1 MPEITPWECLDSGIR
16 GLRGCDRPRV
26 PYIFAIRQPPRE
38 DCMNPEERQM
48 ISGLFD
54 RMRQQGG
61 VDKDR
66 DAEALIRDSVRQM
79 PDAPYMMVQTVLV
92 QEMALQN
99 AQQQIDDLQDRVR
112 ALEAQSARPQQS
124 SGGSFLGG
132 LFGGSRAAPAPSAVP
147 PARQSNAFGQPAGV
161 GAARQGSP
169 WGGAP
174 GAGAPMQGGMMQQ
187 PQQPQ
192 QAAGGGF
199 MRSAMATAAGVAG
212 GMLAA
217 NAISN
222 MMNGGSSAQASPAS
236 SSSGSGAGNDPA
248 GSYDAASDQAGGD
261 NDPAGNYDSSGD
273 AGGFDDGGGWSEE

>member
-1 MPEITPWECLDSGIR
+1 MT
-16 GLRGCDRPRV
+16 
-26 PYIFAIRQPPRE
+26 
-38 DCMNPEERQM
+38 PEERQM

-54 RMRQQGG
+54 RMRQQGS
-61 VDKDR
+61 VEKDR

-112 ALEAQSARPQQS
+112 ALEAQAARPQQA

-132 LFGGSRAAPAPSAVP
+132 LFGGRSAQAPAPAAVP
-147 PARQSNAFGQPAGV
+147 PARQSNGFGQPAPAGF

-174 GAGAPMQGGMMQQ
+174 GAGAPMQGGMMQ
-187 PQQPQ
+187 PQ
-192 QAAGGGF
+192 QAAGGGGF
-199 MRSAMATAAGVAG
+199 MRTAMATAAGVAG

-217 NAISN
+217 SAISN
-222 MMNGGSSAQASPAS
+222 MMNSGSSAQASPAS
-236 SSSGSGAGNDPA
+236 SSGGAGNDPA

-261 NDPAGNYDSSGD
+261 NDPAGAYDSAGD
-273 AGGFDDGGGWSEE
+273 AGGYDDGGGWSEE